1 MIVRYVKI
9 TRDEKVESCDI
20 VKSNL
25 GVLRDMH
32 LRENDNLMIG
42 YLAVINQW
50 PSVHVEYCAS
60 S

>member
-25 GVLRDMH
+25 GVLRDLH
-32 LRENDNLMIG
+32 FRENDELMIG
-42 YLAVINQW
+42 YLAVMSQW
-50 PSVHVEYCAS
+50 PSVHVEYCALS
-60 S
+60 